1 MDPDVHGI
9 DMFPQACQ
17 KTIRTRLAQYK
28 FIELFL
34 SCLPV
39 NCTLSTCSYQ
49 NMNDF
54 YNFISL

>member
-9 DMFPQACQ
+9 DMFSQACQ

-49 NMNDF
+49 N
-54 YNFISL
+54 I

>member
-9 DMFPQACQ
+9 DMFSSGMSK
-17 KTIRTRLAQYK
+17 KTIRKHQAQYK

-39 NCTLSTCSYQ
+39 NCTFEYMFLSKYSYE
-49 NMNDF
+49 F
-54 YNFISL
+54 